1 MHVNLLRGSGA
12 VASSIRIGAGQ
23 GFYGDTA
30 DGALDVAR
38 SGDVRYICF
47 DALAELTMAILSKDR
62 LRDPSAGYA
71 RDLPD
76 FLERL
81 LPVCREQGIKL
92 ITNAGGINP
101 QGAAAAAAK
110 VGSAL
115 GMDDLRIATVVGDGI
130 TARID
135 ELRAA
140 GAPLRHLDTGADL
153 DGVRSRIVMGNAYLG
168 ARPVVEALQRDADVV
183 VTGRV
188 ADASLFVAPMV
199 HELGWGW
206 EDWDRLAA
214 GVVLGHLMECSAQS
228 TGGNFSGD
236 WWNVDLDRIGYPVCE
251 MREDGTALLT
261 KPTGTGGRVSVDTVK
276 EQLLYEVLD
285 PSAYANPDV
294 VADFTSVRLRDVAR
308 DVVEVSGV
316 VGQPRTENL
325 KCILGYLDGWAGTAM
340 MGYSWPDAEAKAR
353 RAAELVERIAERNG
367 LMATE
372 RVVEVIG
379 VDSVH
384 GPAASADPDVNE
396 VVLRVCCRFETEAE
410 ARRFPRLM
418 TQLAL
423 NGPPFIGGG
432 ATPQSARALLGV
444 WPALLPRSAVEPLV
458 EVDVAE
464 ARTWVA

>member
-1 MHVNLLRGSGA
+1 
-12 VASSIRIGAGQ
+12 
-23 GFYGDTA
+23 
-30 DGALDVAR
+30 
-38 SGDVRYICF
+38 
-47 DALAELTMAILSKDR
+47 MAILTKDR
-62 LRDPSAGYA
+62 LGDPARGFA

-76 FLERL
+76 FLQRL
-81 LPVCREQGIKL
+81 LPVCREQGIRL
-92 ITNAGGINP
+92 ITNAGGVNP

-110 VGSAL
+110 VASTL
-115 GMDDLRIATVVGDGI
+115 GMDDLRIATVIGDDI
-130 TARID
+130 TPRID

-153 DGVRSRIVMGNAYLG
+153 DEVRARVVMGNAYLG
-168 ARPVVEALQRDADVV
+168 ARPVVEALDRGADVV

-206 EDWDRLAA
+206 EDWDRIAA
-214 GVVLGHLMECSAQS
+214 GVVLGHLMECSGQA

-236 WWNVDLDRIGYPVCE
+236 WWNVADLDRVGYPVCE
-251 MREDGTALLT
+251 MREDGVALLT
-261 KPTGTGGRVSVDTVK
+261 KPAGTGGRVSVDTVK

-294 VADFTSVRLRDVAR
+294 VADFTSVQLRDVAP
-308 DVVEVSGV
+308 DVVEVSGIA
-316 VGQPRTENL
+316 GRPRTEDL

-340 MGYSWPDAEAKAR
+340 IGYSWPDAEAKAR
-353 RAAELVERIAERNG
+353 RAAELVERICERNG
-367 LMATE
+367 LRPLE

-384 GPAASADPDVNE
+384 GPAAPHDPDVNE
-396 VVLRVCCRFETEAE
+396 VVLRIACRFETEQE
-410 ARRFPRLM
+410 AKRFPRLV
-418 TQLAL
+418 TPLGL

-432 ATPQSARALLGV
+432 LAPQQARALLGV

-464 ARTWVA
+464 ARTWAA